1 MRKNYPGKLLFFL
14 FLFISFCITTQA
26 TVYPINLTFSGTQET
41 PPNNSTA
48 TGTVT
53 GTFNDVTDSLIFTIT
68 FSGLSSNVTAAHIHG
83 IAPPGIAAGV
93 LFGLTGFPTGATSG
107 SFTDTLVLTA
117 GQRDTL
123 KMGLYYFNIHTA
135 NFPGGEIRAQIFLQD
150 PGFDIPVI
158 TCPTDTTTNADAGIC
173 SDTLSFNVT
182 VAADTPTA
190 SVHYRIGNTAINF
203 PYGFPLGTTTVI
215 ATALNAAGFD
225 TCSFNVTV
233 KDAEPPVVTCPSDT
247 TLSNDPGECGAIVN
261 YPPATATDNCS
272 NVTITYSD
280 SSGSFFPVGT
290 TTVTVTA
297 TDSSG
302 NSATCSFTITVNDT
316 EPPVINDLK
325 TDRPIL
331 WPPNHKMRNV
341 NVSYT
346 STDNCP
352 GPITC
357 TLSVSSNEPDNGQG
371 DGNTRNDWQ
380 VLNDNMVRLR
390 AERSGTGTSRIYS
403 IIVTCTD
410 QYGNSASDTTE
421 VRVPHNLYRELV
433 HLLHPPRGPVAAPGM
448 PSIPVDIN
456 RNMIVMN
463 EEDEENLTLLQLY
476 PNPSRNYFTLNIATT
491 NYSDKISVR
500 IIDLSGRIVENR
512 IGITGNQIL
521 RFGQNL
527 RSGMYIAEIR
537 QGKNIKSIK
546 ILKQE

>member
-1 MRKNYPGKLLFFL
+1 MRKNYPGKLFIILFSL
-14 FLFISFCITTQA
+14 AIASLTSKATT
-26 TVYPINLTFSGTQET
+26 YPINVTLSGLQEA
-41 PPNNSTA
+41 PANASS
-48 TGTVT
+48 GT
-53 GTFNDVTDSLIFTIT
+53 GTFVGTYNDVGDSLIFTIT
-68 FSGLSSNVTAAHIHG
+68 FSGLSSNTTAAHIHG
-83 IAPPGIAAGV
+83 YAPPGISAGV
-93 LFGLTGFPTGATSG
+93 LLGLVGFPTGVSSG
-107 SFTDTLVLTA
+107 SFTDTLILTA
-117 GQRDTL
+117 GQRDSL
-123 KMGLYYFNIHTA
+123 KMGLMYVNIHTG
-135 NFPGGEIRAQIFLQD
+135 NYPGGEIRAQLFLQN

-158 TCPTDTTTNADAGIC
+158 TCPADTTTNADAGLC
-173 SDTLSFNVT
+173 SDTLSFNVRVT
-182 VAADTPTA
+182 ADTPTA
-190 SVHYRIGNTAINF
+190 SIHYRIGNTAITF
-203 PYGFPLGTTTVI
+203 PYVFPLGKTTVI

-225 TCSFNVTV
+225 TCSFTVTV
-233 KDAEPPVVTCPSDT
+233 LDKEPPVVTCPADT
-247 TLSNDPGECGAIVN
+247 TLSNDPGKCGAIVHF
-261 YPPATATDNCS
+261 PPATATDNCS
-272 NVTITYSD
+272 SVTITYSD

-302 NSATCSFTITVNDT
+302 NSSTCSFTITVNDT

-371 DGNTRNDWQ
+371 DGNTSKDWQ

-410 QYGNSASDTTE
+410 QYGNSSSDTTE
-421 VRVPHNLYRELV
+421 VKVPHNLYRELV
-433 HLLHPPRGPVAAPGM
+433 QLLHQGRGPIAAPGM
-448 PSIPVDIN
+448 PSMPVDIN

-476 PNPSRNYFTLNIATT
+476 PNPSRNYFTLNIVTT
-491 NYSDKISVR
+491 NYSDRVSVR
-500 IIDLSGRIVENR
+500 IIDLSGRVVENR
-512 IGITGNQIL
+512 NGLSGNQIF

-537 QGKNIKSIK
+537 QGKNMKAIK